1 MTITSL
7 HDDKEQLAKIAD
19 GDERAFEIVF
29 NRYYDKIFRYSLR
42 LLQEREPAEEI
53 VQEVMLY
60 IWQQGQKLTA
70 IKNLEAYLKT
80 LTKRKAINAFKR
92 RLLEV
97 KVEKDLKAGYQE
109 GHQETEQG
117 IVMNEA
123 RRILEQGVQLL
134 PFQQRQVYQFCQ
146 REGLKYEEA
155 AAKLNISHGTVQ
167 THMKLA
173 LKFLREYIRKNTD
186 LAILVI
192 ILKLL

>member
-1 MTITSL
+1 MAITSL
-7 HDDKEQLAKIAD
+7 HDDKEQLAKIAQ
-19 GDERAFEIVF
+19 GNERAFEIVF
-29 NRYYDKIFRYSLR
+29 NHYYDIIFRYSLR
-42 LLQEREPAEEI
+42 LLKEREPAEEI

-60 IWQQGQKLTA
+60 IWQQGQKLTE

-92 RLLEV
+92 RLLEA
-97 KVEKDLKAGYQE
+97 KVEKELKAGYQE

-123 RRILEQGVQLL
+123 RRILEQGIQLL
-134 PFQQRQVYQFCQ
+134 PLQQRQVYQLCQ

-173 LKFLREYIRKNTD
+173 LKFLRNYIRDNTD
-186 LAILVI
+186 LAILII